1 MRRTLTRQ
9 VTSFVTSA
17 FLGNKSLKSVLLD
30 ETVKWADVDEDLSL
44 FASHKQWVLHVSQQV
59 MRDKPV
65 DTIRDVGLVS
75 SVMVRLHCHP
85 SEQSNRRDADPE
97 SQHLERIVQRDEL
110 KEKSIHRFNA
120 AGEETKVIGG
130 TLAFEVLANGLWSRR
145 PIECE
150 SADDLIDNLRAPLN
164 AAGVPLHEEN
174 EDLILSEINRL
185 QREAARNDFMKDANQ
200 LKSRGEGLVS
210 LSSPDG
216 VGTTSRGAFSTR
228 PTLSSTARNSLF
240 SRRFRRRSSA

>member
-1 MRRTLTRQ
+1 
-9 VTSFVTSA
+9 
-17 FLGNKSLKSVLLD
+17 
-30 ETVKWADVDEDLSL
+30 
-44 FASHKQWVLHVSQQV
+44 

-65 DTIRDVGLVS
+65 DTIRDVDLNS

-97 SQHLERIVQRDEL
+97 SLNLERIVQRDEL
-110 KEKSIHRFNA
+110 REKSIPRFNA
-120 AGEETKVIGG
+120 QGEETKVIGG
-130 TLAFEVLANGLWSRR
+130 TLAFEVLANDLWSRR

-210 LSSPDG
+210 LVRGDLPKREPAWVKEWDDKGLYKRLRDARAGKPKFVLHDG
-216 VGTTSRGAFSTR
+216 PPYANGHIHMGTALNKILKDMITR
-228 PTLSSTARNSLF
+228 FHQMNGKDSVYVPG
-240 SRRFRRRSSA
+240 